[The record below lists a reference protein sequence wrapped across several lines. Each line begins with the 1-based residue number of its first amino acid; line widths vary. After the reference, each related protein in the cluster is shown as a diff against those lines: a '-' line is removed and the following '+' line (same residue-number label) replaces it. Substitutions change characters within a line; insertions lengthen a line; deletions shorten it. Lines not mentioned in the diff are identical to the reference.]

1 MSIAITLRKKKLR
14 EPILDE
20 LRARGWN
27 RITAGAIFGLGGGI
41 LAPLMGSLFTA
52 ISWLTGSTWHG
63 IAVQRIGTIFLFLTI
78 PLLLFGAHCLDLSE
92 RNRGDDSHQER
103 RNNREELPK

>member
-1 MSIAITLRKKKLR
+1 MAIAITLRKKKIR

-27 RITAGAIFGLGGGI
+27 WITVGAIFGLGAGI
-41 LAPLMGSLFTA
+41 LAPLIGSLFTA

-78 PLLLFGAHCLDLSE
+78 PFLLFGAHCLDLSE
-92 RNRGDDSHQER
+92 RNCGDDNHQER
-103 RNNREELPK
+103 RNNREELPR